1 LELLRLEIRAIF
13 TRLRHLWLGLRLL
26 PSLLFYPQQRQLLAE
41 MRALGRQLPTILKQP
56 IPQAMAQLENL
67 AEERLPRLRGEKP
80 FPLPS
85 QTKTRQLAD
94 LAALLDRR
102 SPLGLCLRRS
112 LLRYHYLSQLDVPLT
127 VLFGAKFAPGDAP
140 DSKKVTGHAWLTLA
154 ERPYHE
160 DEQNWRDYTVMLR
173 WPSRTK

>member
-1 LELLRLEIRAIF
+1 MQAIF
-13 TRLRHLWLGLRLL
+13 TRLRHFWLGLRLL
-26 PSLLFYPQQRQLLAE
+26 PSLLLHPQQRQLLAE
-41 MRALGRQLPTILKQP
+41 MRALSHQLPIILKQP
-56 IPQAMAQLENL
+56 IPQAMAQLENWE
-67 AEERLPRLRGEKP
+67 EERP

-112 LLRYHYLSQLDVPLT
+112 LLRYYYLHQLNVPLT
-127 VLFGAKFAPGDAP
+127 VLFGAKFAPGEAP
-140 DSKKVTGHAWLTLA
+140 HTKKVTGHAWLTLG

-160 DEQNWRDYTVMLR
+160 DEENWRGYTVMLR
-173 WPSRTK
+173 WPDGSTTGNIDG

>member
-1 LELLRLEIRAIF
+1 MQSLL

-26 PSLLFYPQQRQLLAE
+26 PSLLFHPQQRRLLAE
-41 MRALGRQLPTILKQP
+41 MGALSRQLPTLLKQP
-56 IPQAMAQLENL
+56 IPQAMAQLESL
-67 AEERLPRLRGEKP
+67 AQERP

-112 LLRYHYLSQLDVPLT
+112 LLRYYYLQQLNVPLT

-140 DSKKVTGHAWLTLA
+140 NTKKVTGHAWLVLA

-173 WPSRTK
+173 WPDGSTPRDVNG